1 MNIGDQIKALRLRKG
16 ITQETLAQHFGV
28 TSQAV
33 SKWERGA
40 AYPDIGMLPELS
52 AYFGVSID
60 SLFSLSDE
68 TRLERIENMIWD
80 VRFFDPAEVE
90 KERQFLLAQAR
101 KCPEDPRPHKLL
113 AAIENHLAQEHRD
126 KAAEYARE
134 ALCRDP
140 NELDAHSELISAMQG
155 CCPDWIFDNHSEL
168 IRYYEDFMRR
178 NPDSWHGCMWLL
190 DQLLDDN
197 RLEEAA
203 HWQAVLEQLEHTWR
217 APLYR
222 GRLLWQQGKQEQAH
236 ELWQQLLTQYP
247 DRWNI
252 PSTIADH
259 LAREG
264 HYEQAILWH
273 RKSIPLAKPPRFTDP
288 WISIAQLCQIL
299 GDYPG
304 AIQALEEQLEVLA
317 QDWGITQGETA
328 DEVHRTIARLKT
340 EMQTK

>member
-1 MNIGDQIKALRLRKG
+1 MNIGNQIKALRLQRG
-16 ITQETLAQHFGV
+16 ITQESMAQHLGV
-28 TSQAV
+28 TAQAV
-33 SKWERGA
+33 SKWERGVA
-40 AYPDIGMLPELS
+40 FPDIGMLPELS

-60 SLFSLSDE
+60 ALFSPSDE

-80 VRFFDPAEVE
+80 VRFFDP
-90 KERQFLLAQAR
+90 KEIEYESHFLLDRAQQR
-101 KCPEDPRPHKLL
+101 PEDPKPHRLL

-126 KAAEYARE
+126 KAAEYAKE
-134 ALCRDP
+134 ALRRDP
-140 NELDAHSELISAMQG
+140 GEMDAHSELISAMQG

-178 NPDSWHGCMWLL
+178 NPDNWHGCMWLL

-203 HWQAVLEQLEHTWR
+203 HWQAVLEGLEHTWR
-217 APLYR
+217 SALYR

-236 ELWQQLLTQYP
+236 ALWQELTLRYP

-264 HYEQAILWH
+264 QYEQAIQWH

-288 WISIAQLCQIL
+288 WISIAQLCQLL
-299 GDYPG
+299 GDLPG
-304 AIQALEEQLEVLA
+304 AISALEEQLEVLA
-317 QDWGITQGETA
+317 QDWNITEGETA
-328 DEVHRTIARLKT
+328 DEVRRQITRLKKQ
-340 EMQTK
+340 MQAE